1 MRRAKLN
8 VTYNGTDI
16 SADITDRLI
25 SFAYNDNEQ
34 GKADDI
40 EITVHNRDGIW
51 IRDWYPDKGAKLKAG
66 LTLADWKEKGN
77 SLSVNFGV
85 FAIDELTAASG
96 GTFTIKAIA
105 AVCEKAFKNEKKYKT
120 WENATLREII
130 SSIAADNGLQLV
142 WRADEGKTFDCV
154 YQIEQTDAGFIAHQA
169 ANMGLKVK
177 ISEEKIIIYE
187 DSIGDSGVTLQPHDL
202 SSYSFQSKT
211 FGVYDSCKVS
221 YLNPETNAVYY
232 FVHVDPKM
240 AKTKALVIDKQAKND
255 EDAKRIAKAELKR
268 HNEREITASISLM
281 GNPSLWSGQEV
292 TLKGF
297 GVFDGVYIL
306 DSVKHSIDR
315 GGYKT
320 SAELHIKK

>member
-1 MRRAKLN
+1 MRRANLN
-8 VTYNGTDI
+8 VTYKGTDI

-25 SFAYNDNEQ
+25 NFSYNDNEQ

-51 IRDWYPDKGAKLKAG
+51 TRDWYPDKGAKLKAG

-105 AVCEKAFKNEKKYKT
+105 AVCEKEFKNEKKYKT

-142 WRADEGKTFDCV
+142 WRAEEGKTFTCV
-154 YQIEQTDAGFIAHQA
+154 YQIEQTDAAFIAHQA
-169 ANMGLKVK
+169 SNMGLKVK

-187 DSIGDSGVTLQPHDL
+187 DSVGDSGITLQPSDL
-202 SSYSFQSKT
+202 SGYSFQSKS
-211 FGVYDSCKVS
+211 FGVYDSCKVD
-221 YLNPETNAVYY
+221 YLDPNSNKVYS
-232 FVHVDPKM
+232 FCHVDPRLP
-240 AKTKALVIDKQAKND
+240 KTKVLVMNKQVGSLEEAKSL
-255 EDAKRIAKAELKR
+255 AKASLKSR
-268 HNEREITASISLM
+268 NACEITASISLM

-292 TLKGF
+292 TLKDF